1 MNLTKSKLFLICC
14 LVFMVG
20 IMLASFL
27 PADLLNYKIIYF
39 SLIITA
45 LILLVLFWQSI
56 KLRLVS
62 LIIIF
67 LFFGLWRYSVSLPP
81 DTPDK
86 IWHYNGQQISFS
98 GIITKEPDIRQDK
111 QKLEITASFSS
122 TLKNNISGRILITT
136 NLYPAFKYG
145 DELAITCELQAPE
158 KFNDFAYD
166 RYLARYDIYSV
177 CYYPKIEKLAAGKG
191 NWLYSKIFTLKDKLI
206 NIIDFGLG
214 EPAVSLARPIVFGGQ
229 RGLADNIRQQFSQT
243 GLTHIMAVSGFNT
256 TILSAI
262 VLGFLLAVG
271 LDRRRAFYLSIIFLL
286 IYIILVGAPA
296 SAMRAGI
303 MSFLVLW
310 ALHLGRLNKITNA
323 IVLAGAILLLFN
335 PKILRDDIGFQ
346 LSFLAVL
353 GLIYC
358 YPLIDKFL
366 EKIKI
371 PRLYGLRDILSLTL
385 GAQIFTWPIMAY
397 NFSQISLIAPL
408 ANVLVIWLIPFLTV
422 AIIVALP
429 LSFLLPGLA
438 SLFFLPSLISANYI
452 FGVVKILSRVPY
464 AYWEIG
470 YWPWGVLAVYYLGVI
485 FIIIK
490 LQRSKLLD
498 NRMGDKI

>member
-296 SAMRAGI
+296 S
-303 MSFLVLW
+303 
-310 ALHLGRLNKITNA
+310 
-323 IVLAGAILLLFN
+323 
-335 PKILRDDIGFQ
+335 
-346 LSFLAVL
+346 
-353 GLIYC
+353 
-358 YPLIDKFL
+358 
-366 EKIKI
+366 
-371 PRLYGLRDILSLTL
+371 
-385 GAQIFTWPIMAY
+385 
-397 NFSQISLIAPL
+397 
-408 ANVLVIWLIPFLTV
+408 
-422 AIIVALP
+422 
-429 LSFLLPGLA
+429 
-438 SLFFLPSLISANYI
+438 
-452 FGVVKILSRVPY
+452 
-464 AYWEIG
+464 
-470 YWPWGVLAVYYLGVI
+470 
-485 FIIIK
+485 
-490 LQRSKLLD
+490 
-498 NRMGDKI
+498 